1 MANNKIYINK
11 KHSVPFK
18 NHDEYFGIISNV
30 SFSNRRGNHKAYCKK
45 SNINAY
51 FGIRSYLN

>member
-1 MANNKIYINK
+1 MNK

-51 FGIRSYLN
+51 FGTRSYLN